1 MPRQQHV
8 GKAAHVAMQFFIRDV
23 FTLRGIVAF
32 PDDGRFVAAFGKMAV
47 RAVRRQFSV
56 PSSYH
61 LMETLPGAKEVF
73 FTF

>member
-1 MPRQQHV
+1 MKFV
-8 GKAAHVAMQFFIRDV
+8 IGDM

-32 PDDGRFVAAFGKMAV
+32 PDDGRFVAAFSKMAV
-47 RAVRRQFSV
+47 GQFAARFSV

>member
-1 MPRQQHV
+1 V
-8 GKAAHVAMQFFIRDV
+8 QFFIGNV
-23 FTLRGIVAF
+23 FALEASSPSQMMAVSF
-32 PDDGRFVAAFGKMAV
+32 AAFG
-47 RAVRRQFSV
+47 RWRSRQFAARFSV